1 MAQSIQPLVQA
12 SKNPNVQAF
21 LQMLRFGEGTVGDK
35 GYKTMFTGTRF
46 ESFDK
51 HPNQLNAAGSLKS
64 TAAGAYQFLYS
75 TWSNLVK
82 QYGFHDFSP
91 PTQDLGAIA
100 LIAGRKALD
109 DVLAGR
115 FDEAVVKTNRE
126 WASLPGSPYGQP
138 TVTLEKARALYEK
151 AGGKFA
157 PVENA
162 PAIQMPTPIALPVK
176 ETTVAPFIAL
186 ALPAILEA
194 VPKLASLFSSGS
206 AVSQRNEAAAAT
218 VVNIAKTAINAANE
232 QDLVEKLQSDP
243 AAAATVQQAME
254 DHWFQIHEATEK
266 SVAAAREFVTTYTA
280 QKDVRTVLGS
290 GLTFP
295 ELLSLIF
302 VGISAI
308 GAGIVLVMGDYSA
321 EIKGAVITLMLVAGY
336 TGVREFWFGSSPA
349 EQAKVKQV
357 DAMRPPQ

>member
-1 MAQSIQPLVQA
+1 MPQSIQPLVQA
-12 SKNPNVQAF
+12 SKNQNVQAF
-21 LQMLRFGEGTVGDK
+21 LQMLRYGEGTTGDK
-35 GYKTMFTGTRF
+35 GYTTNFGGSQF
-46 ESFDK
+46 ASFAD
-51 HPNQLNAAGSLKS
+51 HPRKVITSGRYTSS
-64 TAAGAYQFLYS
+64 AAGAYQFLER
-75 TWSNLVK
+75 TWTALVK
-82 QYGFHDFSP
+82 QYGFQDFSP
-91 PTQDLGAIA
+91 ASQDLGAIA

-115 FDEAVVKTNRE
+115 FDVAVAKTNKE

-162 PAIQMPTPIALPVK
+162 PAIEMPTPIALPVK
-176 ETTVAPFIAL
+176 ETAVAPFIAL

-218 VVNIAKTAINAANE
+218 VVSIAKTAISAANE

-254 DHWFQIHEATEK
+254 DHWFEIHEAAEK
-266 SVAAAREFVTTYTA
+266 SVAAAREFVTAYVA
-280 QKDVRTVLGS
+280 QKEVRTVAFNF
-290 GLTFP
+290 TFP
-295 ELLSLIF
+295 ELLALLVVI
-302 VGISAI
+302 ISSI
-308 GAGIVLVMGDYSA
+308 GAGITLWNPATSSDLRATVV
-321 EIKGAVITLMLVAGY
+321 TLMVVGGFTSVLA
-336 TGVREFWFGSSPA
+336 FWFGSSPA

-357 DAMRPPQ
+357 DAMKPQ